1 MSQINGHYDIILNT
15 MHVMSNVLQYK
26 YDQKPSQSFSLL
38 ESEAKNP
45 VSTQENTGSDYIGLS
60 CLIMD
65 DSFED
70 YA

>member
-1 MSQINGHYDIILNT
+1 
-15 MHVMSNVLQYK
+15 MSNVLQNK

-45 VSTQENTGSDYIGLS
+45 VSTKEDTDLDYIGLS
-60 CLIMD
+60 CLILD
-65 DSFED
+65 DYFED

>member
-1 MSQINGHYDIILNT
+1 MPQIKGHYDIILNPSYF
-15 MHVMSNVLQYK
+15 MSNVLQNK

-45 VSTQENTGSDYIGLS
+45 VSTKEDTDLDYIGLS
-60 CLIMD
+60 CLILD
-65 DSFED
+65 DYFED